1 MKSDNQ
7 TTGRGIKHP
16 NHRMH
21 RNSLEAY
28 RTYARELAHLKHK
41 ERILQFLGTFP
52 EATFSRLK
60 LQEVLKVRESSLCS
74 ALNRLKKEG
83 LVRVENKIDTER
95 ETGLPVEHYGHKKE
109 EAHLLSLFGAI

>member
-28 RTYARELAHLKHK
+28 AMQCVHLKRKEAILEFLSKNPERLFSRRELCEIFKKQHHEFTHPLK
-41 ERILQFLGTFP
+41 T
-52 EATFSRLK
+52 LK
-60 LQEVLKVRESSLCS
+60 DKDLVLVECKVDPGGKSP
-74 ALNRLKKEG
+74 
-83 LVRVENKIDTER
+83 I
-95 ETGLPVEHYGHKKE
+95 PVEHYGHKKE
-109 EAHLLSLFGAI
+109 KAQQMGLFGAN

>member
-28 RTYARELAHLKHK
+28 RSDAMQDVHLKRKEAILEFLSKNPERKFSRRELCEIFKKQHHEFTHPLK
-41 ERILQFLGTFP
+41 T
-52 EATFSRLK
+52 LK
-60 LQEVLKVRESSLCS
+60 DKDLVLVECKVDPGGKSP
-74 ALNRLKKEG
+74 
-83 LVRVENKIDTER
+83 I
-95 ETGLPVEHYGHKKE
+95 PVEHYGHKKE